1 MWLAAICRPV
11 FALLVFLYNLMGLI
25 QFITSLG
32 KKSDPSNKTHP
43 HQADGYKPV
52 LPSEHSSNDKLTT
65 TSTRSSSQQHE
76 HEGFGSGFSMRFEE
90 NGPAAGAA
98 AASSP
103 PRFGNTHHIP
113 PPTPDEGGGK
123 VTPHWEPYYL
133 FAKSS
138 NPANENY
145 TKLDE

>member
-1 MWLAAICRPV
+1 
-11 FALLVFLYNLMGLI
+11 MGLI

-65 TSTRSSSQQHE
+65 TSTRSSSRSQQHE
-76 HEGFGSGFSMRFEE
+76 HEGFGSSFSMRFNEE
-90 NGPAAGAA
+90 NVPAASAA
-98 AASSP
+98 ASSSP

-113 PPTPDEGGGK
+113 PPTPDEGGGN

-133 FAKSS
+133 FGKSS
-138 NPANENY
+138 NPANEKY
-145 TKLDE
+145 IKIDE